1 MNVDLSRR
9 AGWAM
14 SSRYM
19 LGLTL
24 HDRLRFVDAVGNAKN
39 FSALPS
45 FAKTW
50 IRKAEKEGVRQ

>member
-1 MNVDLSRR
+1 
-9 AGWAM
+9 M